1 LNDVAHDDSPFNQ
14 ITGCVY
20 RLLLQAEVTLATIFR
35 FDRLG
40 GAATFYLVKPPV
52 NAVDVIAAHAAVGS
66 VHRNEGILTI
76 HTPHV
81 VTEALSPLV

>member
-1 LNDVAHDDSPFNQ
+1 
-14 ITGCVY
+14 VY

-52 NAVDVIAAHAAVGS
+52 NAVDVIAAHAAIGS
-66 VHRNEGILTI
+66 
-76 HTPHV
+76 
-81 VTEALSPLV
+81 LSIRRTL